1 MFVQQSLPLISACR
15 LANNIP
21 FTETSCE
28 GSVGGS
34 IDASATVVESKHHC
48 GSTMKFNGYMVAL
61 VLSFLAPAAAAP
73 SSNSLT
79 WTKLF
84 NNINDLLYRGTD
96 RFTSK

>member
-21 FTETSCE
+21 FTRASCE
-28 GSVGGS
+28 GCGRGS
-34 IDASATVVESKHHC
+34 IEESATVVERKHH
-48 GSTMKFNGYMVAL
+48 GNSTMKFNGYMVAL

-73 SSNSLT
+73 SSNSLAR
-79 WTKLF
+79 TKLF